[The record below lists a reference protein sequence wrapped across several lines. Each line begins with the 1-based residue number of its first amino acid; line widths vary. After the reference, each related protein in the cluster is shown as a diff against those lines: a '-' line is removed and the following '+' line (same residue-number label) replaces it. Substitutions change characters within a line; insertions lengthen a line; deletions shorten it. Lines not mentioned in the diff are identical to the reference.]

1 MTFHKG
7 HTHILSC
14 FVFAMPWSQG
24 AFECGKDSIAPYQG
38 SGLVLNNLIE
48 AFLKLVF
55 FFLFRFLKDF
65 TDFHK
70 ILDKNLDLKFFSIQQ
85 NKLCIE
91 VVQLK

>member
-1 MTFHKG
+1 MWNRQYSP
-7 HTHILSC
+7 LSGIW
-14 FVFAMPWSQG
+14 A
-24 AFECGKDSIAPYQG
+24 
-38 SGLVLNNLIE
+38 SGLNNLIE